1 MSENKNNPALG
12 DPYPKV
18 KGIVYQILLWYTIP
32 FQHITSR
39 YSMR

>member
-18 KGIVYQILLWYTIP
+18 KGIIYQSNIHQRGRESQNVWLG
-32 FQHITSR
+32 
-39 YSMR
+39 